1 MLAPFGMLRTLKVKE
16 SLSEAV
22 TFTNATSPRVTSI
35 HLGTYVNFGGKLS
48 AKKNG
53 LKRFNLHPNYF
64 SWIYSGTSS
73 LDTFVQGKPP
83 FRGLKIWSRKNLQ
96 FAVVTFT
103 EGTPLFRV
111 RDTFPQ
117 GP

>member
-53 LKRFNLHPNYF
+53 LKRLNLHPKLDKR
-64 SWIYSGTSS
+64 SGKVRETG
-73 LDTFVQGKPP
+73 TERQ
-83 FRGLKIWSRKNLQ
+83 KILLL
-96 FAVVTFT
+96 
-103 EGTPLFRV
+103 GH
-111 RDTFPQ
+111 
-117 GP
+117 

>member
-35 HLGTYVNFGGKLS
+35 HLATYVNFGGKLS

-53 LKRFNLHPNYF
+53 INDLTFIPNWTKEVGRYGKPELKDKR
-64 SWIYSGTSS
+64 SCC
-73 LDTFVQGKPP
+73 LDTNHF
-83 FRGLKIWSRKNLQ
+83 
-96 FAVVTFT
+96 
-103 EGTPLFRV
+103 
-111 RDTFPQ
+111 
-117 GP
+117 